1 MTSPPTPRT
10 RPSTGRIVGFSIA
23 AAITAVL
30 ALSAFAAGGGLLWA
44 NGERDDDGFVSTD
57 TEQLATSGHALTTG
71 RMDLDLDGAGEFLD
85 AIGSGDVKIAAD
97 AGGSGTFI
105 GIARTQDVD
114 RYLRDVRRTVVTDYS
129 DWFEPTLDEVAGDRR
144 PVAPGSRS
152 FWVAKT
158 SGRRRA
164 APHLGRPRRRLDGR
178 GHAPGRV
185 PSRRRGRHRRRELAL
200 VPAASPS
207 SRSAI
212 GVLLAAGAALLLVAG
227 LRGPRG
233 AAPTPPSEQAT
244 TVMPGEMSPGV

>member
-57 TEQLATSGHALTTG
+57 TEQLATSGHAITTG

-158 SGRRRA
+158 SGD
-164 APHLGRPRRRLDGR
+164 GEQRLTWEARDGDWTAVVM
-178 GHAPGRV
+178 HPDA
-185 PSRRRGRHRRRELAL
+185 SRR
-200 VPAASPS
+200 VDAAVTGGVSTPS
-207 SRSAI
+207 FLPFAIVSLAI

-244 TVMPGEMSPGV
+244 TVMPGEMSPGL